1 MGAANSFQR
10 LVRFLA
16 RDGRTYYGDAILPK
30 GITDIRQAKQARI
43 VTGDIFG
50 RHQVT
55 DEIANI
61 RVLLSPLDWKD
72 VRTVRCLG
80 LNYERHAKEVSF
92 SISKQKGRGRE
103 EVNNG

>member
-1 MGAANSFQR
+1 
-10 LVRFLA
+10 
-16 RDGRTYYGDAILPK
+16 
-30 GITDIRQAKQARI
+30 